1 MRGRRGTM
9 SAARTAVVTGASSGV
24 GAAIAAAF
32 GALGWRVAVGAR
44 REDRLAETARMVVA
58 GGGDAF
64 AQRLDVAQAESVEA
78 FFAAAEAALGPI
90 DTVVSNAGV
99 GLPAL
104 LHEARVD
111 QLEAEVATNLL
122 GPLFVARR
130 ALPAMLERRR
140 GDLVFVSSMAVVD
153 PRPFQAGYA
162 AAKAGVE
169 GMAAVLRQEL
179 EGTGVR
185 ATVVRLGPTFS
196 EFGLGWDQEVLLRVI
211 ESWQRWGRMRHN
223 HMLHAGQVADAIV
236 RIVTAPP
243 GLSTD
248 VVQLNPDGSG

>member
-1 MRGRRGTM
+1 M
-9 SAARTAVVTGASSGV
+9 SAPRTIAVTGASSGV

-32 GALGWRVAVGAR
+32 GALGWNVALGAR
-44 REDRLAETARMVVA
+44 RLERLEATAASIESA
-58 GGGDAF
+58 GGRAF
-64 AQRLDVAQAESVEA
+64 AHGLDVAEPQSVES
-78 FFAAAEAALGPI
+78 FFSAAEAAFGPI

-104 LHEARVD
+104 LHEATTA
-111 QLEAEVATNLL
+111 QLQAEIAVNLL
-122 GPLFVARR
+122 GAMYVSRR
-130 ALPAMLERRR
+130 ALPAMLAQGR
-140 GDLVFVSSMAVVD
+140 GDLVLISSMTVVD

-196 EFGLGWDQEVLLRVI
+196 EFGFHWDASILTRVL

-223 HMLHAGQVADAIV
+223 HMLHASQVAAAIIH
-236 RIVTAPP
+236 IVTAPP

-248 VVQLNPDGSG
+248 LVQLNPDGSG

>member
-1 MRGRRGTM
+1 M
-9 SAARTAVVTGASSGV
+9 SAPRTIAVTGASSGV

-32 GALGWRVAVGAR
+32 GALGWNVALGAR
-44 REDRLAETARMVVA
+44 RLERLEAVASIVEHA
-58 GGGDAF
+58 GGRPF
-64 AQRLDVAQAESVEA
+64 AHRLDVADPQSVEE
-78 FFAAAEAALGPI
+78 FFSAAETALGPI
-90 DTVVSNAGV
+90 DTVISNAGV

-104 LHEARVD
+104 LHEATTE
-111 QLEAEVATNLL
+111 QLQAEIAVNLL
-122 GPLFVARR
+122 GTMYVSRR
-130 ALPAMLERRR
+130 ALPAMLAQGR
-140 GDLVFVSSMAVVD
+140 GDLVLISSMTVVD

-169 GMAAVLRQEL
+169 GMASVLRQEL

-196 EFGLGWDQEVLLRVI
+196 EFGIHWDTAILTRVL
-211 ESWQRWGRMRHN
+211 ESWQRWGRMRHH

-236 RIVTAPP
+236 HIVTAPP

-248 VVQLNPDGSG
+248 IVQLNPDGSG